1 MSDIEEFDISVDST
15 PERDHVQVS
24 GHLDIYTSSRLREA
38 LNDSAA
44 LTSPVLVIDLLK
56 VAFMDSTGLGA
67 LVAARR
73 QAKLRGAELRLVCQ
87 RGAAYRVIRITK
99 LDQVLSVFGT
109 LDEALAAPGPA

>member
-1 MSDIEEFDISVDST
+1 MSEFEEFDINVDST
-15 PERDHVQVS
+15 PERDHVQVR
-24 GHLDIYTSSRLREA
+24 GHLDIYTSSRLREVLA
-38 LNDSAA
+38 DPATV
-44 LTSPVLVIDLLK
+44 TSPVLVIDLLK

-73 QAKLRGAELRLVCQ
+73 QARLRGAELRLVCQ

-99 LDQVLSVFGT
+99 LDQVLSVFDT